1 MTSDTNR
8 SSASKSAW
16 LDKLAVILSGVCV
29 LHCLLAPI
37 ALTLMPLV
45 VVNGML
51 EDVLFHKAILWL
63 VLPTSVIALFI
74 GCLKHR
80 DILIIG
86 TGILGMLLLI
96 LIAFFAHDLFNPLQ
110 EKFATSIAGLILATS
125 HVLNY
130 RACQNQPCDDNDCA
144 SKHHH

>member
-1 MTSDTNR
+1 M
-8 SSASKSAW
+8 SSSTKKSSSSNSAW
-16 LDKLAVILSGVCV
+16 LDKFAVILSGVCV

-37 ALTLMPLV
+37 ALTLLPLA

-63 VLPTSVIALFI
+63 VLPTSVVALFI

-80 DILIIG
+80 DILIIS
-86 TGILGMLLLI
+86 TGILGMLLLVI
-96 LIAFFAHDLFNPLQ
+96 IAFFAHDLFSPMQ
-110 EKFATSIAGLILATS
+110 EKVATSIAGLILATS

-130 RACQNQPCDDNDCA
+130 RACQNQPCEDSNCA